1 MCITLISTNKNL
13 FQMSS
18 KETECVRIIICILL
32 LFLMQDKFV
41 SIVTTI
47 EQEVSR
53 PMGDDPTRNVSI
65 WLESECRECEERR
78 KNSGLMR
85 RLNAVNWNEIAE
97 MKKCTSVLSDNYN
110 HQSPFPFQRIATPD
124 LGTYH
129 SKERTTRE

>member
-1 MCITLISTNKNL
+1 
-13 FQMSS
+13 
-18 KETECVRIIICILL
+18 
-32 LFLMQDKFV
+32 MQDKFV

-47 EQEVSR
+47 QQEVSR

-97 MKKCTSVLSDNYN
+97 MNKCTSVVSDNYN